1 MKIRFVMALML
12 SSGLVFGACVE
23 EESLPRGFSDV
34 QCTSCHGTESV
45 SVAPPLAID
54 KESATTDPGVGAHQ
68 SHLQG
73 GNLRGPIQCSDCH
86 QVPEFVDSEG
96 HHGAL
101 PAELSFGAL
110 ATANGNLA
118 PEFDDTTYK
127 CTNVY
132 CHGAIIGGG
141 SNKTPQW
148 NVVDGSQRA
157 CGTCH
162 GFPPPAPHLQLT
174 YCTGCHPD
182 TVNEDGSINLTTG
195 YHINGVIDA
204 PF

>member
-1 MKIRFVMALML
+1 MQSAAPQSTL
-12 SSGLVFGACVE
+12 SPRRIAITGILAAVAILLGWTRIGFIPVPNLSGN
-23 EESLPRGFSDV
+23 
-34 QCTSCHGTESV
+34 
-45 SVAPPLAID
+45 
-54 KESATTDPGVGAHQ
+54 ATIMH
-68 SHLQG
+68 
-73 GNLRGPIQCSDCH
+73 
-86 QVPEFVDSEG
+86 VP
-96 HHGAL
+96 
-101 PAELSFGAL
+101 
-110 ATANGNLA
+110 
-118 PEFDDTTYK
+118 
-127 CTNVY
+127 
-132 CHGAIIGGG
+132 AIIGGG